1 MFQVMRR
8 FTSKNLHF
16 GTESFGVTVSPGG
29 DHAFVLALIVIM
41 DSVYLHSHHHGNNQQ
56 LSKAKVT
63 KNLFPMGGG
72 TTFFLTKGRY
82 WSILLACLCEN
93 HESLGSFELSC
104 IRIMFM

>member
-8 FTSKNLHF
+8 FTSKNLRF

-56 LSKAKVT
+56 LSTAKVT
-63 KNLFPMGGG
+63 KNLFPMGGS
-72 TTFFLTKGRY
+72 TTFFWQRAAIGRLY
-82 WSILLACLCEN
+82 
-93 HESLGSFELSC
+93 
-104 IRIMFM
+104 

>member
-8 FTSKNLHF
+8 FTSKNLRF
-16 GTESFGVTVSPGG
+16 GNESFGVTVSPGG

-56 LSKAKVT
+56 LSTAKVT

-72 TTFFLTKGRY
+72 TTFLWQRAAI
-82 WSILLACLCEN
+82 WSVLLACLCEN
-93 HESLGSFELSC
+93 HEPLGSFELLC
-104 IRIMFM
+104 LRIMFM